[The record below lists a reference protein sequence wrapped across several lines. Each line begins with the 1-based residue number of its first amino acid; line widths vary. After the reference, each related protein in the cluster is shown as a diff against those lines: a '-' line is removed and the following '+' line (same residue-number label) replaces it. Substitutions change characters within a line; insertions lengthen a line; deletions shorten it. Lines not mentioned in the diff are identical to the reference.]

1 MELQR
6 PRSSGRPPHPGGPG
20 RPHLGVRARVLE
32 EVHFAEVV
40 GNGHDA
46 LIVGA
51 AQGVD
56 VSSIRAI
63 WPHAC
68 LSSRPQP
75 DLPAPTRGPELHHF
89 PPSSGSP
96 ATHPPRSWQ
105 SFPVP
110 RASGGGGGG
119 GGSWAGS
126 ASFLTSTP
134 YTCPAFRAPGWL
146 HLVPPHSRRFPRPC
160 APSHR
165 RHGSPAR
172 RCRWPTPGLGSH
184 SDSSAAYS
192 LQPHPLGRGSPPSS
206 VLTLSS
212 VGRMTWEAKLERLA

>member
-6 PRSSGRPPHPGGPG
+6 PRNSGRPPRPGGPG

-51 AQGVD
+51 AQGDD

-68 LSSRPQP
+68 HSSRPQP

-119 GGSWAGS
+119 GRLLGWICQ
-126 ASFLTSTP
+126 FLD
-134 YTCPAFRAPGWL
+134 
-146 HLVPPHSRRFPRPC
+146 V
-160 APSHR
+160 
-165 RHGSPAR
+165 
-172 RCRWPTPGLGSH
+172 
-184 SDSSAAYS
+184 
-192 LQPHPLGRGSPPSS
+192 HPLHMSSIPSP
-206 VLTLSS
+206 
-212 VGRMTWEAKLERLA
+212 RLAAPCRPTLTQVSTALCPLSP

>member
-1 MELQR
+1 M
-6 PRSSGRPPHPGGPG
+6 
-20 RPHLGVRARVLE
+20 RARVLE

-46 LIVGA
+46 LVVGA

-63 WPHAC
+63 WPHAYH
-68 LSSRPQP
+68 SSRPQP

-96 ATHPPRSWQ
+96 ATHPPRSRQ

-110 RASGGGGGG
+110 RAGGAGVGEA
-119 GGSWAGS
+119 SWAGS

-134 YTCPAFRAPGWL
+134 YNVQHSEPQAGCTLSPHTHASFHGPVPLLTVDMEAQHAGVGGPLPVSALIAIPQQLTASSHVPWGEGAHPAQF
-146 HLVPPHSRRFPRPC
+146 
-160 APSHR
+160 
-165 RHGSPAR
+165 SP
-172 RCRWPTPGLGSH
+172 
-184 SDSSAAYS
+184 
-192 LQPHPLGRGSPPSS
+192 SPPW
-206 VLTLSS
+206 
-212 VGRMTWEAKLERLA
+212 GG